1 MLLLC
6 AATQFNFTNEGDSM
20 PREVLPR
27 APAQFGT
34 GELRYASMGMF
45 FVGAAMVSTSYFT
58 PAAAE
63 NSQKIFEIPASKV
76 RAMTPSER
84 EQAKAY
90 ARQHEDGL
98 RVSPPSASGSSGLD
112 NNRSVHA
119 CTGAGF
125 ADMREKCPAFAG
137 H

>member
-1 MLLLC
+1 MLFKIDQIKSREQSILLVVVRSY
-6 AATQFNFTNEGDSM
+6 TIQFCRDSM

-27 APAQFGT
+27 ALAQFGT
-34 GELRYASMGMF
+34 GELRYASIGMF
-45 FVGAAMVSTSYFT
+45 FVGASMISTSYFT

-90 ARQHEDGL
+90 ARQHGIRWRIVEG
-98 RVSPPSASGSSGLD
+98 
-112 NNRSVHA
+112 
-119 CTGAGF
+119 
-125 ADMREKCPAFAG
+125 K
-137 H
+137 